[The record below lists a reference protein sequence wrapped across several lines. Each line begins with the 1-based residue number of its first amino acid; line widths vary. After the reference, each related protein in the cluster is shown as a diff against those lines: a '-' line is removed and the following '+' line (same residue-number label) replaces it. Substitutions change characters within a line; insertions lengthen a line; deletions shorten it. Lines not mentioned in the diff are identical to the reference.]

1 MSSSL
6 DAAVAAHRS
15 GRLDAAEAG
24 YRSVLRQGA
33 PNEQT
38 EAHQLLGVLL
48 HRLGRAQEALSELD
62 AALAQDAD
70 HAGAWANRGLV
81 LLALTRADDAQASF
95 ERALELRSDLSAARL
110 NLARLLA
117 GAGRL
122 DEAASW
128 LEGVDDD
135 GARRLLGL
143 VCLQRGDAAGAWR
156 AWSMVFAATDDPALG
171 RALGRLAL
179 QRGRPDEAV
188 APLVAAYRAGQPVG
202 PLLADAVVQ
211 GAPCEDPAVLAQLL
225 ADPRV
230 DAQRVERAVSERLR
244 VLDDAGVWGSPL
256 LVPWLVHTVVQ
267 HPDDRSRLH
276 AWLARA
282 LQTGDVAV
290 AEALAVQ
297 AWLTE
302 HADPPLPALVRS
314 IDDLPTGPLREALQ
328 AVCRPPQ
335 AVTTAL
341 PTLHRVAIREPDE
354 EVALL
359 ASVPALTAIAD
370 PTSQDVAAMYEEH
383 PYPRRVG
390 VHRPEP
396 TSLAARLQGLG
407 LTLPE
412 DRPLSL
418 LVAGAGT
425 GQHPLQTVARYADV
439 EVLAIDL
446 SRRSLARGAAAAQRH
461 GLHRVRFAQ
470 ADLLELDLPQRFDVI
485 ESVGVLHHLADPE
498 AGARALVS
506 HLAPTGA
513 LRLGLYSERGRQ
525 DVVAA
530 RALLQEWGLRP
541 TVTGLVE
548 ARRRLLAL
556 PKDHPARPVVFSPDF
571 PSSTGL
577 RDLVFHPMEHRFT
590 PVELQEFLQ
599 RLELRFLG
607 FQHARPEPA
616 RWYAERW
623 PDDTDQRDLTRWDE
637 VEAAHPRTFSGMFVF
652 WCAPSG

>member
-1 MSSSL
+1 MSGAL

-15 GRLDAAEAG
+15 GQLDAAEAG
-24 YRSVLRQGA
+24 YRSVLQHGTTK
-33 PNEQT
+33 EQT

-62 AALAQDAD
+62 AALAQDAR

-81 LLALTRADDAQASF
+81 LLALARADDAETSF
-95 ERALELRSDLSAARL
+95 ERALELRSDLLAARL

-122 DEAASW
+122 DEAAAR
-128 LEGVDDD
+128 LEGVDDE

-143 VCLQRGDAAGAWR
+143 VCLQRGDAEGAWR
-156 AWSMVFAATDDPALG
+156 AWSQVFAAAADPALG
-171 RALGRLAL
+171 RALGQLAL
-179 QRGRPDEAV
+179 QRGRPDDAV
-188 APLVAAYRAGQPVG
+188 VPLSAAYRAGQPVG
-202 PLLADAVVQ
+202 ALLADAVVQ
-211 GAPCEDPAVLAQLL
+211 GATCDDEGLLAKLL

-244 VLDDAGVWGSPL
+244 VLDDAGVLDSPL

-282 LQTGDVAV
+282 LQTGDVAL

-302 HADPPLPALVRS
+302 HADPPLPTWVQS
-314 IDDLPTGPLREALQ
+314 IEGLPTGPLREALL

-335 AVTTAL
+335 AVTAAL
-341 PTLHRVAIREPDE
+341 PTLHRVAFHEPEE

-359 ASVPALTAIAD
+359 AGIPTLTAIAD
-370 PTSQDVAAMYEEH
+370 PTSRDVAAMYEEH

-407 LTLPE
+407 LAPPE
-412 DRPLSL
+412 GRPLSL

-446 SRRSLARGAAAAQRH
+446 SRRSLARGAAVAQRH
-461 GLHRVRFAQ
+461 GLDRVRFAQ

-498 AGARALVS
+498 AGARVLVS

-530 RALLQEWGLRP
+530 RARLREWGLQP
-541 TVTGLVE
+541 TAAGLVE

-556 PKDHPARPVVFSPDF
+556 PKDHPARLVVFSPDF

-590 PVELQEFLQ
+590 PVQLQGMLH
-599 RLELRFLG
+599 RLGLRFLG

-616 RWYAERW
+616 RWYAARW
-623 PDDTDQRDLTRWDE
+623 PDDTDQRDLARWDE
-637 VEAAHPRTFSGMFVF
+637 VEAAHPRAFSGMFVF
-652 WCAPSG
+652 WCAPSA